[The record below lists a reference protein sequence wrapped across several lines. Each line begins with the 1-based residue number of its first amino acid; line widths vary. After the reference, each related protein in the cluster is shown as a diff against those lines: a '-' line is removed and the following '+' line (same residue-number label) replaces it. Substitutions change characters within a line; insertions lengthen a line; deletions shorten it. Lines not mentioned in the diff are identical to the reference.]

1 MKPMLWRN
9 QSPLSIWNDDDWMS
23 EFMGRSP
30 MRLPE
35 VFQRPGFP
43 AVSLSDSG
51 AEFVATFDVPGLEEP
66 DLEIK
71 VVGDQLVLSGERK
84 WQDEKKE
91 KECYR
96 SESQY
101 GSFERS
107 IPLPEGLNLDPKLM
121 VARLEKGVLEV
132 RIPKLAPKPA
142 SRIKIESK
150 K

>member
-1 MKPMLWRN
+1 MKPRLWRN
-9 QSPLSIWNDDDWMS
+9 QSPLSIWNDDDWMN

-91 KECYR
+91 KDAHEQTLMDAR
-96 SESQY
+96 S
-101 GSFERS
+101 
-107 IPLPEGLNLDPKLM
+107 GL
-121 VARLEKGVLEV
+121 
-132 RIPKLAPKPA
+132 
-142 SRIKIESK
+142 K
-150 K
+150 KV